1 MGMVVDELV
10 ELFVLL
16 MTRTEFIDVSSR
28 RFSHLAFLFSCCLKG
43 QQLCTRLTRYS
54 WGR

>member
-1 MGMVVDELV
+1 MEGDEMGMVVDELV

-28 RFSHLAFLFSCCLKG
+28 HFSHLAFSFS
-43 QQLCTRLTRYS
+43 
-54 WGR
+54 